1 MERSPRSRPRG
12 ALCLALAALLV
23 AACRGP
29 EERRREAE
37 ERRQETLV
45 MLREL
50 IEQGTLRPVQSM
62 EEAFAGIEP
71 DMGAT
76 PEELHPPAAPEA
88 APSGESESAPP
99 ATPPFNPWAE
109 FGPRILWDAE
119 RGLVTKP
126 YPLPASMSDRVMHLL
141 TQYGRFP
148 LWNPETGPQGPATVR
163 LDLRKGFD
171 REVFAKDLR
180 GSLADDGKPLEL
192 ADWLVVTASPELL
205 REVEYLLDTFIA
217 SPPQIEIESKIV
229 EWVTDDSFDMGTALS
244 VDTPDG
250 VFFRSFDF
258 DFPNSTG
265 NTEFSATVGAIHDGA
280 TYSALIELLATYDNI
295 SIVSRPKIAVR
306 EGGKAQIV
314 STQRIP
320 YVEIKSINNSG
331 GFNTGLNYINV
342 GVELY
347 VTPRVVGTGTI
358 ALEIDVAASQP
369 LGDAITV
376 TTATGEL
383 ITTPTT
389 SRRSSHTLVY
399 LKPGQAVIIGGLTAE
414 RTVEEQRKVPLLGDL
429 PGLGLLFRSTLR
441 RRQQS
446 QVLFFLRPRLLEGA
460 DLAREL

>member
-1 MERSPRSRPRG
+1 
-12 ALCLALAALLV
+12 
-23 AACRGP
+23 
-29 EERRREAE
+29 
-37 ERRQETLV
+37 

-50 IEQGTLRPVQSM
+50 IEQGTLRPVESM
-62 EEAFAGIEP
+62 GNAFEGIEP

-76 PEELHPPAAPEA
+76 PEERAKPAPEGGPGE
-88 APSGESESAPP
+88 PSGEGEGAGP
-99 ATPPFNPWAE
+99 PPFNPWAE
-109 FGPRILWDAE
+109 FGTRILWDE
-119 RGLVTKP
+119 GRGLVTKP

-148 LWNPETGPQGPATVR
+148 VWNPDTGAQGPATVR
-163 LDLRKGFD
+163 LDLRRGFD
-171 REVFAKDLR
+171 LEMLANDLR
-180 GSLADDGKPLEL
+180 GGLADAGKPFEL
-192 ADWLVVTASPELL
+192 ADWLVVTASPEML

-217 SPPQIEIESKIV
+217 NPPQIEIESKIV
-229 EWVTDDSFDMGTALS
+229 EWVTDDSFDMGTALN

-250 VFFRSFDF
+250 VFFRSFEF

-265 NTEFSATVGAIHDGA
+265 NTEFAAAVGAIHDGA
-280 TYSALIELLATYDNI
+280 TYSALIELLATYENI
-295 SIVSRPKIAVR
+295 SIISRPKIAVR

-314 STQRIP
+314 SKQRIP
-320 YVEIKSINNSG
+320 YVEIKSINNAG
-331 GFNTGLNYINV
+331 GFNTGLNYVDV

-414 RTVEEQRKVPLLGDL
+414 RTVEQQRKVPLLGDL

-441 RRQQS
+441 RGEQS